1 MIQFITVTF
10 TVVKTHKSKIVH
22 LFYHMEKKCNFALY
36 TRKSLVFISDI
47 LCKCICTVYRDLFLQ
62 YVRTGCVEVTYV
74 TQVWLVLWTSVS
86 ELVHTLL
93 IVRVSWDCAVTADTE
108 REEKHTPL
116 AHKKSH
122 SIPEWRQPLWT
133 VSVIHIYSITAKFK
147 LQ

>member
-22 LFYHMEKKCNFALY
+22 LFYHMEKSVILHFTLESPWFLFQTSYASVYALF
-36 TRKSLVFISDI
+36 TERFL
-47 LCKCICTVYRDLFLQ
+47 LQ

-86 ELVHTLL
+86 ESVHTLL

-122 SIPEWRQPLWT
+122 SIPEWRQTLWT
-133 VSVIHIYSITAKFK
+133 VSVIHIYSITAQFK